1 MNCTRTKTNLT
12 MKFKYFKYSEFDSPD
27 EPGSGEKFMSDK
39 LIMMLDLVR
48 KDYGRPMVINS
59 GYRTEA
65 YNKKVGGVNDSSHM
79 KGVAVD
85 IRIKGSRDRFDLVAC
100 LIKHKFNRIG
110 IGETFIHA
118 DIDET
123 KDPDVIW
130 LY

>member
-1 MNCTRTKTNLT
+1 

-39 LIMMLDLVR
+39 FIMMLDLVR
-48 KDYGRPMVINS
+48 RDFGRPMKINS

-65 YNKKVGGVNDSSHM
+65 HNKNVGGVADSPHLS
-79 KGVAVD
+79 GVAAD
-85 IRIKGSRDRFDLVAC
+85 IKVNNGRERYDLIMS
-100 LIKHKFNRIG
+100 LLKHKLHRIG
-110 IGETFIHA
+110 IGNTFIHV

-130 LY
+130 VYK

>member
-1 MNCTRTKTNLT
+1 

-39 LIMMLDLVR
+39 FIIMLDMVR
-48 KDYGRPMVINS
+48 KDFGRPMVINS
-59 GYRTEA
+59 GYRTESH
-65 YNKKVGGVNDSSHM
+65 NKKVGGVADSPHM
-79 KGVAVD
+79 AGVAAD
-85 IRIKGSRDRFDLVAC
+85 IKVNNSRERYELLLFL
-100 LIKHKFNRIG
+100 LKYKFHRIG
-110 IGETFIHA
+110 IGKTFIHV